1 MDVLYWYTDGKI
13 GSCWS
18 NYQQN
23 GLEVK
28 AASLTAA
35 YAAYTSIGSISL
47 PDSLMLSA
55 LWDELDV
62 AFDWLG
68 VIGVSPER
76 EDWVSSWGPK
86 VRLCE
91 GGRWNRKHEKVKYM
105 LNICKAMYNN

>member
-1 MDVLYWYTDGKI
+1 
-13 GSCWS
+13 
-18 NYQQN
+18 
-23 GLEVK
+23 
-28 AASLTAA
+28 
-35 YAAYTSIGSISL
+35 
-47 PDSLMLSA
+47 MLSA

-105 LNICKAMYNN
+105 LNTCICKAMYNN

>member
-1 MDVLYWYTDGKI
+1 
-13 GSCWS
+13 
-18 NYQQN
+18 
-23 GLEVK
+23 
-28 AASLTAA
+28 
-35 YAAYTSIGSISL
+35 
-47 PDSLMLSA
+47 MLSA

-91 GGRWNRKHEKVKYM
+91 GGRWNRKHEKVKYR
-105 LNICKAMYNN
+105 